1 VFYKWT
7 VIIDEVFLN
16 NITEKRKHPRK
27 KQKELFVKYRLV
39 RSAFVDAAENISE
52 GGVFIASES
61 PLALHSEI
69 EVILS
74 DGRNEPLIL
83 PGRVVR
89 VVWKSQGEKD
99 AGMAIEF
106 NEEMSADKLQRLKML
121 LEKHHLEDASV

>member
-1 VFYKWT
+1 MFYKWT

-16 NITEKRKHPRK
+16 NVTEKRKHPRK

-61 PLALHSEI
+61 PLPLHSEI

-74 DGRNEPLIL
+74 DGRTEPLIL